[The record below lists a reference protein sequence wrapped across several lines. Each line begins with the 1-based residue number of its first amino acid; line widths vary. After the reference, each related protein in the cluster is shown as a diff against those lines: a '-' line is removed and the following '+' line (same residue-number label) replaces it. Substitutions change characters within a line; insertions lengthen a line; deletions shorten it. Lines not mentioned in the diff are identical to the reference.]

1 MGNAITGA
9 PVDAPVLPRMRWDM
23 LYHND
28 GWSLEPAISWLVTRG
43 RAVHDLSEF
52 TGGLA
57 EAMREGDAPVMR
69 MRVTTI
75 TLHPLVA
82 AWSGEWHKR
91 TGSDQ
96 QDFLTGNQ
104 SSSAYI
110 GSPIQIMRDTG
121 KPYRQRL
128 EGEITAD
135 YHALFHE
142 LKADGATDY
151 YALFLTGDEGPSGIA
166 NFTTDRPGGF
176 DDVDIAKLETLALF
190 ISPAVETVNRRRIA
204 ATLLDT
210 YIGHRAGGRVLDG
223 HIMRGDSE
231 KIRAAFW
238 YSDLRGFTHLNEELP
253 PDQMVDTLN
262 TYFGVVAEAIM
273 ARGGEVLQFVGDA
286 VLAIFECAMDEADT
300 RRACEAAFDAAHEA
314 LEKTAEKNQ
323 ERRENMLPPIQF
335 GIGLHVGDVTFGNVG
350 APTRLGFNVVGPAVN
365 LTARLESLSK
375 QALVP
380 LLVSSEFARYA
391 QRELFPVGTFELRGV
406 REMQEVFTAAE
417 LVHGAAA

>member
-9 PVDAPVLPRMRWDM
+9 PVDAPVLPQLRWDM

-28 GWSLEPAISWLVTRG
+28 GWSLEPAVSWLVTHG
-43 RAVHDLSEF
+43 RAARDLSELI
-52 TGGLA
+52 GGLG
-57 EAMREGDAPVMR
+57 EAMRESDAPLMR
-69 MRVTTI
+69 LRVTTI

-82 AWSGEWHKR
+82 AWAGDWHKR
-91 TGSDQ
+91 TGSGQ
-96 QDFLTGNQ
+96 KDFLAAAQVG
-104 SSSAYI
+104 SGYV
-110 GSPIQIMRDTG
+110 GSPIQIMRDSG

-128 EGEITAD
+128 EFELTAD
-135 YHALFHE
+135 YHEFFHE

-151 YALFLTGDEGPSGIA
+151 YALFLTGEEGPGGIA
-166 NFTTDRPGGF
+166 SFSTDRPGGY
-176 DDVDIAKLETLALF
+176 DDTDIAKFETLSLF
-190 ISPAVETVNRRRIA
+190 LSPSVETVNRRRIA

-210 YIGHRAGGRVLDG
+210 YIGHRAGARVLDG
-223 HIMRGDSE
+223 HITRGDSE

-262 TYFGVVAEAIM
+262 TYFGVVADAILS
-273 ARGGEVLQFVGDA
+273 RGGEVLQFVGDA
-286 VLAIFECAMDEADT
+286 VLAIFECASDEADT

-314 LEKTAEKNQ
+314 LQKTAEKNI

-380 LLVSSEFARYA
+380 LLVSSEFARHA

-417 LVHGAAA
+417 LVNGAEA

>member
-1 MGNAITGA
+1 MGTAITEGLA
-9 PVDAPVLPRMRWDM
+9 DAPVLPQLRWEM
-23 LYHND
+23 LHRAD
-28 GWSLEPAISWLVTRG
+28 GWSLEPAITWLFTQG
-43 RAVHDLSEF
+43 RTAQDLSELI
-52 TGGLA
+52 GGVGEVLH
-57 EAMREGDAPVMR
+57 ESDAPLMR
-69 MRVTTI
+69 LRVTTI
-75 TLHPLVA
+75 TLHPLVT
-82 AWSGEWHKR
+82 AWAGEWHKHK
-91 TGSDQ
+91 GPGQ
-96 QDFLTGNQ
+96 KDFLTGQQGN
-104 SSSAYI
+104 SGYV
-110 GSPIQIMRDTG
+110 GSPIQIMRDSG

-135 YHALFHE
+135 FHEFFHE

-151 YALFLTGDEGPSGIA
+151 YALFLTGDEGPGGIA
-166 NFTTDRPGGF
+166 SFSTDRPGGY
-176 DDVDIAKLETLALF
+176 DDVDIAKFETLALF
-190 ISPAVETVNRRRIA
+190 LSPAVETVNRRRIA

-223 HIMRGDSE
+223 HITRGDSE

-273 ARGGEVLQFVGDA
+273 SRGGEVLQFVGDA
-286 VLAIFECAMDEADT
+286 VLAIFECDMDEADT

-314 LEKTAEKNQ
+314 LAKTAEKNQ
-323 ERRENMLPPIQF
+323 ERRESMLPPIHF

-380 LLVSSEFARYA
+380 LLVSSDFARYA

-417 LVHGAAA
+417 LVDGATA